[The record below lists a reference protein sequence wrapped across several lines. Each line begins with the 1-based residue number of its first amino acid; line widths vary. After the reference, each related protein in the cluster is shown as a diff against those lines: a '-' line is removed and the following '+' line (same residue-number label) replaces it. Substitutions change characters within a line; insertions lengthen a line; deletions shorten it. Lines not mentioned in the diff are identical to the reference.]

1 VRQPKA
7 LDEALATVR
16 MLEEKGYNF
25 SIGLAQVN
33 RYNLGKYG
41 LDSYEK
47 AFQQCPNLQAGSR
60 ILADCY
66 KRSGGDWGKSFSC
79 YYSGN
84 FETGFRHGY
93 VQKIYDSIRRGQQ
106 VASNGVAPIDV
117 VSRGERRSVK
127 VEHHPQLASPAQ
139 ARIVAR
145 PVAGVR
151 AVGRPGTRLCRLP
164 IHRCDGPRQ
173 PAEHRRPGGVARGAG
188 FGRSNDAATGAG
200 RKRLSRS
207 RLRSSISSLVR
218 RRRGSHAAAAAGLG
232 CRREGPVMLRPWSE
246 RNQPVAVAQNFT
258 THRCRLR
265 RCSRFPQGMRPSC
278 SDEVVVRPVP
288 RLVDSVVLVHQQG
301 NQSMKRSN
309 LDLVQAQRTLKTMLM
324 AVDSLVLC
332 SLRRPWPAP
341 TSAAPMARSAA
352 SSPTSTAC

>member
-1 VRQPKA
+1 MLPGLEMMACPEMAVSMDVMQHVINVESSRNPYAIGVVGGALVRQPKA

-60 ILADCY
+60 ILAECY

-93 VQKIYDSIRRGQQ
+93 VQKVYDSIRRGQQ

-127 VEHHPQLASPAQ
+127 IEHHPQLASPAQ
-139 ARIVAR
+139 ARIVAQSNG
-145 PVAGVR
+145 PVYVPSDDPARAYVVYPSTGAMARGSLLNIADQALSKVVLGSVDRMMQPQQAGQQGGAAQPQQVQFPQGM
-151 AVGRPGTRLCRLP
+151 AQRLP
-164 IHRCDGPRQ
+164 SQNSLAMPQ
-173 PAEHRRPGGVARGAG
+173 QLPG
-188 FGRSNDAATGAG
+188 
-200 RKRLSRS
+200 
-207 RLRSSISSLVR
+207 
-218 RRRGSHAAAAAGLG
+218 AAGG
-232 CRREGPVMLRPWSE
+232 TDNGPVMLRPWSE
-246 RNQPVAVAQNFT
+246 RNLPVAESADSYNAPAQ
-258 THRCRLR
+258 
-265 RCSRFPQGMRPSC
+265 GA
-278 SDEVVVRPVP
+278 PV
-288 RLVDSVVLVHQQG
+288 QQI
-301 NQSMKRSN
+301 
-309 LDLVQAQRTLKTMLM
+309 
-324 AVDSLVLC
+324 
-332 SLRRPWPAP
+332 PAGD
-341 TSAAPMARSAA
+341 AAFVF
-352 SSPTSTAC
+352 

>member
-1 VRQPKA
+1 MLPGLEMMACPEMAVSMDVMQHVINVESSRNPYAIGVVGGALVRQPKA

-60 ILADCY
+60 ILAECY

-93 VQKIYDSIRRGQQ
+93 VQKVYDSIRRGQQ

-139 ARIVAR
+139 ARIVAQASG
-145 PVAGVR
+145 PVYVPSEDPARAYVVYPSAGAMARGSLLNIADQALSKVVLGSVDR
-151 AVGRPGTRLCRLP
+151 MMQPQAQPAQVGAYPQQETAGLP
-164 IHRCDGPRQ
+164 QQLPRQ
-173 PAEHRRPGGVARGAG
+173 GAAQPMAMPQQLPG
-188 FGRSNDAATGAG
+188 
-200 RKRLSRS
+200 
-207 RLRSSISSLVR
+207 
-218 RRRGSHAAAAAGLG
+218 AAGASSDS
-232 CRREGPVMLRPWSE
+232 PVMLRPWSE
-246 RNQPVAVAQNFT
+246 RNQPVAGTGDPYNA
-258 THRCRLR
+258 
-265 RCSRFPQGMRPSC
+265 P
-278 SDEVVVRPVP
+278 
-288 RLVDSVVLVHQQG
+288 
-301 NQSMKRSN
+301 
-309 LDLVQAQRTLKTMLM
+309 VQAAPVQQI
-324 AVDSLVLC
+324 
-332 SLRRPWPAP
+332 PAGD
-341 TSAAPMARSAA
+341 AAFVF
-352 SSPTSTAC
+352 

>member
-1 VRQPKA
+1 MMACPEMAVSMDVMQHVINVESSRNPYAIGVVGGALVRQPKA

-60 ILADCY
+60 ILAECY

-117 VSRGERRSVK
+117 VSRGERRAVK

-139 ARIVAR
+139 ARIVAQSNG
-145 PVAGVR
+145 PVYVPSEDPAR
-151 AVGRPGTRLCRLP
+151 AYVVYPSSGAMARGSLQNIADQALSKVVVGSVVMLM
-164 IHRCDGPRQ
+164 HVMAQ
-173 PAEHRRPGGVARGAG
+173 PAQAGAYPQQQAGGMPQQLPQQGPAQAMAMPQQLPGAAGAG
-188 FGRSNDAATGAG
+188 N
-200 RKRLSRS
+200 
-207 RLRSSISSLVR
+207 
-218 RRRGSHAAAAAGLG
+218 
-232 CRREGPVMLRPWSE
+232 EGPVMLRPWSE
-246 RNQPVAVAQNFT
+246 RNRPVAGADN
-258 THRCRLR
+258 
-265 RCSRFPQGMRPSC
+265 SYNAP
-278 SDEVVVRPVP
+278 
-288 RLVDSVVLVHQQG
+288 
-301 NQSMKRSN
+301 
-309 LDLVQAQRTLKTMLM
+309 VQAAPVQQI
-324 AVDSLVLC
+324 
-332 SLRRPWPAP
+332 PAGD
-341 TSAAPMARSAA
+341 AAFVF
-352 SSPTSTAC
+352 

>member
-1 VRQPKA
+1 MLPGLEMMACPEMAVSMDVMQHVINVESSRNPYAIGVVGGALVRQPKA

-60 ILADCY
+60 ILAECY

-93 VQKIYDSIRRGQQ
+93 VQKVYDSMRRGQQ
-106 VASNGVAPIDV
+106 LASNGAAPIDV

-139 ARIVAR
+139 ARIVAQSSG
-145 PVAGVR
+145 PVYVPSEDPARAYVVYPSAG
-151 AVGRPGTRLCRLP
+151 AM
-164 IHRCDGPRQ
+164 
-173 PAEHRRPGGVARGAG
+173 ARGSLLNIADQALSKVVLG
-188 FGRSNDAATGAG
+188 SVDRMMQPQAQQIQGAAYPQQQAPGMPQQLPQQGGAQAMAMPQQLPG
-200 RKRLSRS
+200 
-207 RLRSSISSLVR
+207 
-218 RRRGSHAAAAAGLG
+218 AAGASN
-232 CRREGPVMLRPWSE
+232 EGPVMLRPWSE
-246 RNQPVAVAQNFT
+246 RNLPVAGNGNSYNAPAQ
-258 THRCRLR
+258 
-265 RCSRFPQGMRPSC
+265 
-278 SDEVVVRPVP
+278 
-288 RLVDSVVLVHQQG
+288 
-301 NQSMKRSN
+301 
-309 LDLVQAQRTLKTMLM
+309 
-324 AVDSLVLC
+324 
-332 SLRRPWPAP
+332 
-341 TSAAPMARSAA
+341 AAPVQQIPAGDAA
-352 SSPTSTAC
+352 FVF